1 MRPSALPEGR
11 GQGRGAGVRGVGV
24 GEGQPEDEATRR
36 GFGVVTVPTTNTH
49 RSQPEEQWVYTE
61 LTTLPGCIKPNSPDM
76 CWVDSEMVGNWR
88 GTGLFRLPVVN
99 LNR

>member
-1 MRPSALPEGR
+1 
-11 GQGRGAGVRGVGV
+11 VRGVGV

-36 GFGVVTVPTTNTH
+36 GFGVVPTTNTH
-49 RSQPEEQWVYTE
+49 RSQEQWVYTE

-76 CWVDSEMVGNWR
+76 CLVDSEMVGNWR
-88 GTGLFRLPVVN
+88 GTGLFRLVN